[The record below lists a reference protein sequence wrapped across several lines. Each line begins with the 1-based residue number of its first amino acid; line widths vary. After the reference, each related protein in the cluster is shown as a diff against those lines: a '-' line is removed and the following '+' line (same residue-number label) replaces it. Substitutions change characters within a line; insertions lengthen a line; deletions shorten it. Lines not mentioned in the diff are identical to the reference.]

1 MSLFLDML
9 NKLIDL
15 CCFFRD
21 FLFSEGEFMLE
32 LLDFQVELS
41 VFRQQDLFIRNLLLL
56 EQSLASRYPVSL
68 RLQQLHLASLHLSTH
83 LTDSKIC
90 SPSSFSFVS
99 IFFHLMPQMDI
110 FIVDGFYLLFKA
122 GDNSHQFFDFTFQL
136 IPSLQIISELSLL
149 INLQFVQSSAESE
162 VIFFQVFYLRQIE
175 GV

>member
-1 MSLFLDML
+1 
-9 NKLIDL
+9 
-15 CCFFRD
+15 
-21 FLFSEGEFMLE
+21 
-32 LLDFQVELS
+32 
-41 VFRQQDLFIRNLLLL
+41 
-56 EQSLASRYPVSL
+56 
-68 RLQQLHLASLHLSTH
+68 
-83 LTDSKIC
+83 
-90 SPSSFSFVS
+90 
-99 IFFHLMPQMDI
+99 MDI